1 MLNFREELNKIK
13 EERLGSHE
21 AQYEMVEVCL
31 KGILDYLR
39 RKRTVEIFKEIVL
52 FFTVNGSGIYV
63 KEDPRGKNKD
73 IYSCVFPNSEIAKEV
88 LIHIE
93 QKLLSEGFEWA
104 SQQRAAIDGKFGIK
118 INV

>member
-13 EERLGSHE
+13 EEKLRSSE
-21 AQYEMVEVCL
+21 AKCEMAEVCL

-39 RKRTVEIFKEIVL
+39 RKRTVEFFKEIELL
-52 FFTVNGSGIYV
+52 FAFGGRRIYV
-63 KEDPRGKNKD
+63 KEDPRGKNKE
-73 IYSCVFPNSEIAKEV
+73 IYSCVFPNSEVASEV
-88 LIHIE
+88 LLHIE
-93 QKLLSEGFEWA
+93 QKLISEGFELA